1 MHDEDVIDLLRD
13 LAEAFGYA
21 VRMEAL
27 GGPGGA
33 CVLAGKKMLFIDSTA
48 PLEMQIETFAKTLVE
63 EDLDSIYLLP
73 VVRDTI
79 ERYGRPRTGP

>member
-1 MHDEDVIDLLRD
+1 MHDEDLIDLLRD

-79 ERYGRPRTGP
+79 ERYGRPLC